1 MIPAC
6 LLLEIAAARF
16 HFPLI
21 TLLNGH
27 VFGDGHG
34 FSPSLV
40 FAVAAL
46 VVFFY
51 PSTLLL
57 GVPVALVLRHM
68 GKASISGLMASPLVV
83 VAIFSL
89 TGEDP
94 DIKIVLAYCAITV
107 SAGCWWI
114 HRMLGR
120 RAQMREQEA
129 GNR

>member
-1 MIPAC
+1 M
-6 LLLEIAAARF
+6 L
-16 HFPLI
+16 
-21 TLLNGH
+21 TSY
-27 VFGDGHG
+27 VFGEGDG
-34 FSPSLV
+34 FSPALG
-40 FAVAAL
+40 FAFLAL
-46 VVFFY
+46 VAVFY

-68 GKASISGLMASPLVV
+68 GKAGIGGLTASPLVV
-83 VAIFSL
+83 AAILSL

-120 RAQMREQEA
+120 RAQMREQGA
-129 GNR
+129 GNPS